1 MQDIVTK
8 ENWSSDPNNAPL
20 PSDFNRIE
28 SNIRKVEENRQEET
42 TARQTADTT
51 LQNNID
57 SEETARVNADTTL
70 QNNIDSEETARVNAD
85 NAINADLGGL
95 DFVNGNAGTYGTKII
110 AQNERWVIPK
120 GTYILWVDILGGIV
134 FQIYSGSVWVGYGNL
149 SATGLNM
156 PLQIT
161 SDGVNFAFTGQN
173 TSNPGTIFYRK
184 LA

>member
-28 SNIRKVEENRQEET
+28 SNTRKVEENRQEET
-42 TARQTADTT
+42 TARENADNT

-57 SEETARVNADTTL
+57 SETAARIADVNA
-70 QNNIDSEETARVNAD
+70 EEARAIAAE

-95 DFVNGNAGTYGTKII
+95 DFVNGNAGSYGSKDI

-120 GTYILWVDILGGIV
+120 GTYVFAAYYIQGIV
-134 FQIYSGSVWVGYGNL
+134 FQIYTGSGWVGFGNL
-149 SATGLNM
+149 VSGTAATV
-156 PLQIT
+156 PLSMT
-161 SDGVNFAFTGQN
+161 SDGVNFAFTGLN
-173 TSNPGTIFYRK
+173 VSNPGTIYYRK